1 MEKPAFNSI
10 ICFGGEDWWYHNHGH
25 IDMQLMRRYAEQAT
39 VLYINSIVMQKL
51 NLKQGGD
58 FFRKLVRKTKSIL
71 TGLRMSDAGFWVLS
85 PFSLPVQH
93 IAWLRPLN
101 EMLLRLQLLL
111 VSRKLQ
117 LHNPV
122 VWVACPSACYLAM
135 RMKKTRLVYQKT
147 DQYEEFPYVDKKVV
161 ANYDKQL
168 KAAADLT
175 IFVSSTLYDDESN
188 QCKRA
193 IYLDHGVDFEM
204 FVSAEKDETEPA
216 DIASISKPIVG
227 YFGAIDEHKLDMAFI
242 EKLAQLL
249 PDISFVFVGKPSS
262 TFCRLAESENVWL
275 LGQKTYEEIPH
286 YGKCFDVTIIPWR
299 HSRWTEAA
307 NPIKVKEYLALGK
320 PFVSTPAF
328 TEIEKYLDVIYVAR
342 TPEEF
347 AQSIL
352 RGLNENTPE
361 RIAARRRKV
370 ANDTWDSKAAL
381 LLAEVIGKGKDKS
394 VQSLNE

>member
-1 MEKPAFNSI
+1 
-10 ICFGGEDWWYHNHGH
+10 
-25 IDMQLMRRYAEQAT
+25 
-39 VLYINSIVMQKL
+39 
-51 NLKQGGD
+51 
-58 FFRKLVRKTKSIL
+58 
-71 TGLRMSDAGFWVLS
+71 
-85 PFSLPVQH
+85 
-93 IAWLRPLN
+93 
-101 EMLLRLQLLL
+101 
-111 VSRKLQ
+111 
-117 LHNPV
+117 
-122 VWVACPSACYLAM
+122 
-135 RMKKTRLVYQKT
+135 
-147 DQYEEFPYVDKKVV
+147 
-161 ANYDKQL
+161 
-168 KAAADLT
+168 
-175 IFVSSTLYDDESN
+175 
-188 QCKRA
+188 
-193 IYLDHGVDFEM
+193 
-204 FVSAEKDETEPA
+204 
-216 DIASISKPIVG
+216 
-227 YFGAIDEHKLDMAFI
+227 
-242 EKLAQLL
+242 LAQLL